1 MKLINLIKD
10 QDVSS
15 FRKLVF
21 MVIVSGIANALLL
34 AVINSAAEKS
44 YNDVADTKS
53 FLVFF
58 LTLGLFIFTKNF
70 ILHKTNILVETV
82 LAKYRLRI
90 SNKIRHS
97 DLLTI
102 ERIEKSE
109 IFTRL
114 TSDATQ
120 ISQTA
125 PLMIDAVQSM
135 VMLVFSIIYI
145 FTLSKIAFF
154 VIIISIG
161 IAVLIYEIR
170 RRRIIKVLEAT
181 RSKEVELFQSLN
193 HIIEGFKEIKVNT
206 KKSNHIFREIIRTT
220 FSNRDL
226 KIEAGKDFNINFLF
240 SQIFFYMLLG
250 VCVFILPKFIDLYSD
265 IIMKLTA
272 AILFIIGPMNA
283 LVGSIPIFSASEI
296 AMENIDR
303 METRLEEFL
312 APNLSAKIN
321 EQNDFIGSDLD
332 TLIFEEK
339 IEFKHL
345 EFRYDPKSTFKLG
358 PIDFE
363 LKKGELI
370 FLIGGNG
377 SGKSTFLKTLT
388 GLYPRSAGKIVVDGM
403 ALHPED
409 YQLYR
414 NMFSVLFT
422 DFHLFDKVYGMENI
436 DEHRV
441 HELLKYLK
449 IDHKTQFRNGMF
461 TTQNLSTGQ
470 RKRLALVITFMEDK
484 DIYIFD
490 EVAADQDPEFRKF
503 FYEVLL
509 KDLVKKGKTVIA
521 ATHDDHYFHLADR
534 VIKMEYGKLESFNDL
549 H

>member
-1 MKLINLIKD
+1 MKLINLIRD
-10 QDVSS
+10 QDSRS

-21 MVIVSGIANALLL
+21 MVIISGIANALLL
-34 AVINSAAEKS
+34 AVINTAAEKS
-44 YNDVADTKS
+44 YNEISDTKL
-53 FLVFF
+53 FFTFF

-90 SNKIRHS
+90 SNKIRYS

-135 VMLVFSIIYI
+135 VMLVFSIFYI
-145 FTLSKIAFF
+145 FTLSGIAFF
-154 VIIISIG
+154 VIVLSIG
-161 IAVLIYEIR
+161 AAVFIYEIR
-170 RRRIIKVLEAT
+170 RRRIIKVLEST
-181 RSKEVELFQSLN
+181 RSKEVELFQSLG
-193 HIIEGFKEIKVNT
+193 HVIEGFKEIKVNSR
-206 KKSNHIFREIIRTT
+206 KSNHIFRVIKRTT

-240 SQIFFYMLLG
+240 SQIFFYLLLG
-250 VCVFILPKFIDLYSD
+250 VCVFILPKFIEVYSD
-265 IIMKLTA
+265 IVMKLTA
-272 AILFIIGPMNA
+272 AILFIIGPINA

-296 AMENIDR
+296 AMGNIDKL
-303 METRLEEFL
+303 ESQLEEYL
-312 APNLSAKIN
+312 DPEISEKIN
-321 EQNDFIGSDLD
+321 ERNDYVGDDVKALP
-332 TLIFEEK
+332 FETS
-339 IEFKHL
+339 IAFSGL
-345 EFRYDPKSTFKLG
+345 EFRYEEKGAFCLG

-388 GLYPRSAGKIVVDGM
+388 GLYAHSGGTIRVDEK
-403 ALHPED
+403 LLLQEQ
-409 YQLYR
+409 YQSYR

-422 DFHLFDKVYGMENI
+422 DFHLFDKVYGLEHI

-509 KDLVKKGKTVIA
+509 KDLVSKGKTVIA

-534 VIKMEYGKLESFNDL
+534 VIKMVYGKLEPFDGV